1 MSEEL
6 LDKIQQKHSL
16 KKVSVLQ
23 NSQRKV
29 VYLMENENLGKYVLK
44 IFRVYDR
51 NIKKEI
57 IFLKTVSNL
66 DFRYICFPKLIES
79 DRNYLLLEYHDRKYF
94 TRDTILKKKWLPVD
108 ILIWV
113 SGLIEFQN
121 IPTSYKI
128 FSPKERIKGF
138 IYPIY
143 IFCTRLFRFYHII
156 GIKGLLGAFKLALY
170 YFYFSLYI
178 KNVNTHYDLQTYN
191 YTFLENEKKMSM
203 LDFEMGAYKG
213 DPLYDVVYYI
223 SIPVQGISQWTFQ
236 LDLLQKYIKETKMIH
251 RFSKGLFHRLR
262 FIILVCNLCFY
273 LHFLK
278 DNLKKKVYLD
288 NINFILSDSKFKTW
302 YRNTLFGD

>member
-1 MSEEL
+1 MSDEL
-6 LDKIQQKHSL
+6 LNRIRQKHSL
-16 KKVSVLQ
+16 KTVRILQ

-29 VYLMENENLGKYVLK
+29 VYLMENKNLNKYVLK
-44 IFRVYDR
+44 IFKYYDR

-57 IFLKTVSNL
+57 SFLKNVGNL

-94 TRDTILKKKWLPVD
+94 TRDTILKKKWLPGD

-121 IPTSYKI
+121 IPTSSKYYLL
-128 FSPKERIKGF
+128 KERIKGF
-138 IYPIY
+138 FYPIY
-143 IFCTRLFRFYHII
+143 IFYTRLFRFYPII
-156 GIKGLLGAFKLALY
+156 GIKGLLGAFKLTLY
-170 YFYFSLYI
+170 YFYFRLFI

-236 LDLLQKYIKETKMIH
+236 LDLLQKYIKETGMTH
-251 RFSKGLFHRLR
+251 RFSRGLFHRLR
-262 FIILVCNLCFY
+262 LIILVCNLCFY
-273 LHFLK
+273 LQFLD

-288 NINFILSDSKFKTW
+288 NINFILSGSKFKTW
-302 YRNTLFGD
+302 YRNTFFKD